1 MRYFIFLLLFWFSNI
16 ASANWQKVNDA
27 DYIWGPFKIY
37 NLALFTE
44 TGTYYQGIRPLMLT
58 LKYVKPVDG
67 RDFAI
72 SLARSWESLGITLAD
87 QDTVVDRLKKTIPN
101 IKPDDSLSY
110 IALQDRGYF
119 VLNDTIIPEEFNID
133 FNNAMLSVWLDPRV
147 EIARL
152 VLNLEEK
159 SASKEGNSEEKQ
171 QKPEKLQVEPEK
183 KAQPQKEKEVE
194 QHVIPANDPMPLP
207 AQPTS

>member
-1 MRYFIFLLLFWFSNI
+1 MRYFVFLLLFLFSKM

-44 TGTYYQGIRPLMLT
+44 TGSYYQGIRPLMLT

-72 SLARSWESLGITLAD
+72 SLARSWESLGITLPE
-87 QDTVVDRLKKTIPN
+87 QDVVVDRLKKTIPN

-152 VLNLEEK
+152 VLNLEKK
-159 SASKEGNSEEKQ
+159 STLEQGGKSEEK
-171 QKPEKLQVEPEK
+171 PEEPPVEPEK

-194 QHVIPANDPMPLP
+194 QQVIPANDPMPLP
-207 AQPTS
+207 AQPIS